1 MRVQVRLTEPF
12 WRSVGKRVLEIEV
25 EENALVG
32 DLMRLLTK
40 TYPELGREFAEAAP
54 MVFVG
59 EEEAAAESLLEEG
72 QLVHLVWPIA
82 GG

>member
-1 MRVQVRLTEPF
+1 MRVRVRLTEPF
-12 WRSVGKRVLEIEV
+12 WRSVGERELEIEV

-32 DLMRLLTK
+32 DLMGLLTK
-40 TYPELGREFAEAAP
+40 TYPELEREFAEASP
-54 MVFVG
+54 MVFLG
-59 EEEAAAESLLEEG
+59 EEEAAVESLLKEG